1 MDEKDCRIRQIMI
14 SVNRIDGVYYQWA
27 RQTGLKENMLSLLY
41 ALSDGKSYTQKQIC
55 DQWLIPK
62 TTINT
67 VVKECVDKGYIVLRG
82 EPHTKEKVITL
93 TGSGKRYTDSVLQS
107 LKYIENK
114 AYEKTL
120 ERYSPEF
127 IAVFEEFANQ
137 LQAAFR
143 FQQQQDLD

>member
-67 VVKECVDKGYIVLRG
+67 VVKECVDKGYIVLWG
-82 EPHTKEKVITL
+82 EPHTKEKAITL